1 MPARVKEHHRIRTL
15 LFLLLLLSLLAVQAM
30 GRQQRP
36 LSSAEVKQASDTST
50 VLRVVVSLEKR
61 RLWVVGPAGDTL
73 RAAPVAVGSGRRL
86 TWGGKTWRFA
96 TPVGVHTVLSTDV
109 EPPWI
114 RPDWAYVELARQRKL
129 KLDSVG
135 SRFPRPLSNGDSL
148 VVRGAEIGIVSAG
161 VFKPWPFD
169 KDIVIGKTLYMPP
182 LGTAY
187 RAQKGVLGPYR
198 LNLGGSV
205 GLHGTSEH
213 ESVGKAVTHGCMRLH
228 DDDITWLYL
237 NVHVGTTVYIY

>member
-1 MPARVKEHHRIRTL
+1 MRALPQHHRIRIL
-15 LFLLLLLSLLAVQAM
+15 LFVLLLLSLLAVQAT
-30 GRQQRP
+30 GRQQRAFT
-36 LSSAEVKQASDTST
+36 SAEVKQAADTST
-50 VLRVVVSLEKR
+50 MLRVVVSLQKR

-86 TWGGKTWRFA
+86 TLGGKAWRFA
-96 TPVGVHTVLSTDV
+96 TPIGVHTVRSIDV
-109 EPPWI
+109 APLWI

-135 SRFPRPLSNGDSL
+135 PRFPRALADGDSL
-148 VVRGAEIGIVSAG
+148 VVRGAEIGVVSAG
-161 VFKPWPFD
+161 VFKAWPFD

-205 GLHGTSEH
+205 GLHGTSEQ
-213 ESVGKAVTHGCMRLH
+213 ESIGKAVTHGCMRLT

-237 NVHVGTTVYIY
+237 NVPVGTKVYIY